1 MEAKQQGKTAQKK
14 VWFITGAGR
23 GMGLDFAR
31 EVLTAGH
38 AVVATGRDRERVT
51 EAVGASDNVL
61 AVKLDVGNRADAE
74 AAVQAA
80 VARFGRIDVL
90 VNNAASFYAGYFEE
104 LTPEQM
110 ERQLAVSLF
119 GPMNVTRA
127 VLPVMRRQRS
137 GHIITISSSA
147 GLAAGYDFVSAY
159 AASKFGLEGWME
171 SLGAE
176 VAPFGIATTIVNPGF
191 FRTELLTEQSTN
203 YAEASIADYD
213 ERRGPLIESW
223 KSMNGKQ
230 SGDPAKLARALI
242 TISEQEPPP
251 QRFIAGADAI
261 ATAEQKIA
269 TLQQQ
274 IEAYREL
281 SSALAY
287 DA

>member
-1 MEAKQQGKTAQKK
+1 
-14 VWFITGAGR
+14 
-23 GMGLDFAR
+23 MG
-31 EVLTAGH
+31 ES
-38 AVVATGRDRERVT
+38 E
-51 EAVGASDNVL
+51 NVL
-61 AVKLDVGNRADAE
+61 AVKLDVTSRADAE

-80 VARFGRIDVL
+80 VTRFGRIDVL

-104 LTPEQM
+104 LTPEQI
-110 ERQLAVSLF
+110 EQQLATSLF

-127 VLPVMRRQRS
+127 VLPVMRKQRS
-137 GHIITISSSA
+137 GHIIAISSSA
-147 GLAAGYDFVSAY
+147 GLVAGYDFVSAY

-176 VAPFGIATTIVNPGF
+176 VAPCGIATTIVNPGF
-191 FRTELLTEQSTN
+191 FRTELLTDQSTR
-203 YAEASIADYD
+203 YAEPSIADYD

-223 KSMNGKQ
+223 KAMNGKQ

-242 TISEQEPPP
+242 TISEQEAPP

-274 IEAYREL
+274 ANAYREL
-281 SSALAY
+281 SSSLAL
-287 DA
+287 DDPPEVR